1 MVQAQAV
8 SSRRWKEARGEIING
23 IQFTR
28 GDYVI
33 AVEYCHRFDGDQQ
46 RRTFVK
52 DAYSDEGR
60 FDVVNSTE
68 LRAYNLKL
76 KEVKLPTP
84 LQVPSRERRMTR
96 STAQEVAV
104 YRPDIHLVMDA
115 KTEELIH
122 KQN

>member
-1 MVQAQAV
+1 M
-8 SSRRWKEARGEIING
+8 
-23 IQFTR
+23 
-28 GDYVI
+28 I
-33 AVEYCHRFDGDQQ
+33 AVEYCRRFEGDQQ

-52 DAYSDEGR
+52 GAYSDEAR

-96 STAQEVAV
+96 STAQELAV

-122 KQN
+122 KQNWAPSDGQRVAAPVVASDSDDQ

>member
-1 MVQAQAV
+1 M
-8 SSRRWKEARGEIING
+8 
-23 IQFTR
+23 
-28 GDYVI
+28 
-33 AVEYCHRFDGDQQ
+33 
-46 RRTFVK
+46 K
-52 DAYSDEGR
+52 DAYSDEAR

-84 LQVPSRERRMTR
+84 LQVPSRDRRLTR
-96 STAQEVAV
+96 STAQEAAA

-122 KQN
+122 KQNWAPSDGQHVAAPTVASDDDEQ